1 MGKQSETRKRD
12 NAPLEIIRGCIDAK
26 NELGVDI
33 MLTGN
38 KEAIEK
44 CAEDNSLDISSFQIK
59 NADTVF
65 KMTDT
70 PSEIVKSKRGTS
82 LGVGLDL
89 LAASEGDAFISAGST
104 GAILVGGTLI
114 IKRIKGIKRPALA
127 AVMPSNDKPFILVDT
142 GANCECNSDMLCQFA
157 ILGKLYMEKILGV
170 ENPRVALAN
179 IGTEETKGTPLAVET
194 YKRLKDN
201 GDINFIGNI
210 EARSIPFGEADVIV
224 SDGFSGNMIIK
235 MYEGAAKAISNQV
248 KDIFKKNILTK
259 LSYLGV
265 KSGMDDFKE
274 RMNYKKYGGA
284 PLVGVR
290 KPVFKAHGS
299 SDAYAIKNTIAQAVK
314 FTQSGYID
322 MVENSVRGNED
333 ERI

>member
-1 MGKQSETRKRD
+1 MKIIVDAFGGD
-12 NAPLEIIRGCIDAK
+12 NAPLEIIKGCIEAK

-33 MLTGN
+33 MLTGK
-38 KEAIEK
+38 KEDIEK
-44 CAEDNSLDISSFQIK
+44 CAKENSLDISSFEIK

-65 KMTDT
+65 QMTDT

-82 LGVGLDL
+82 LGVGLDA
-89 LAASEGDAFISAGST
+89 LANSEGDAFISAGST

-114 IKRIKGIKRPALA
+114 VKRIKGIKRPALA
-127 AVMPSNDKPFILVDT
+127 AVMPSNNKPFILVDT
-142 GANCECNSDMLCQFA
+142 GANCECNSEMLCQFA
-157 ILGKLYMEKILGV
+157 TLGKLYMEKILDT

-179 IGTEETKGTPLAVET
+179 IGTEETKGTPLAIET
-194 YKRLKDN
+194 YNKLKDMK
-201 GDINFIGNI
+201 DINFIGNI

-224 SDGFSGNMIIK
+224 ADGFSGNMIIK

-248 KDIFKKNILTK
+248 KDVFKKNIFTK
-259 LSYLGV
+259 LAYLGV

-299 SDAYAIKNTIAQAVK
+299 ADAYAIKNTIAQAVK
-314 FTQSGYID
+314 FTQSGFIEI
-322 MVENSVRGNED
+322 VENSLRGTENE
-333 ERI
+333 